1 MVYGSSAMNSVSQ
14 LISEMTFVSRE
25 YGEIP
30 CFPTGSQDPATP
42 PIFADIEN
50 VVALKAAGPFGSF
63 FLHEL
68 NNESYSVRHDHYD
81 VLEKIHLS
89 ANADKSS
96 LGLHYAL
103 KNNVHTIFNGS
114 VEDYMPKNHYNMI
127 YVPFIESEY
136 LFDKA
141 KEYTNFGI
149 IFNPD
154 YLERCSDAFPFL
166 TTFIRRISARTP
178 SFLREK
184 HQAVTSEI
192 TLAIQSILQCDY
204 TGTLK
209 RMYLDSK
216 VPELLLLSLKNI
228 SGNSEI
234 FIKLNTIDIKKLYV
248 AREYILTHLE
258 NPCSIRQLA
267 HEVGLN
273 DFKLKNGFK
282 QLFNNTVFGIAHD
295 ERLQKARILLLE
307 TTSTVLEISVQIGYK
322 NLSNFTAAFKNKFG
336 YPPTAL
342 RH

>member
-25 YGEIP
+25 YGQIP
-30 CFPTGSQDPATP
+30 CFPTGHQDTATP

-63 FLHEL
+63 YLHEL
-68 NNESYSVRHDHYD
+68 NNENYSVRHDHYD

-166 TTFIRRISARTP
+166 TTFIRQISE
-178 SFLREK
+178 SNSLF
-184 HQAVTSEI
+184 SE
-192 TLAIQSILQCDY
+192 
-204 TGTLK
+204 
-209 RMYLDSK
+209 R
-216 VPELLLLSLKNI
+216 
-228 SGNSEI
+228 
-234 FIKLNTIDIKKLYV
+234 
-248 AREYILTHLE
+248 
-258 NPCSIRQLA
+258 
-267 HEVGLN
+267 
-273 DFKLKNGFK
+273 
-282 QLFNNTVFGIAHD
+282 
-295 ERLQKARILLLE
+295 KAP
-307 TTSTVLEISVQIGYK
+307 GCY
-322 NLSNFTAAFKNKFG
+322 
-336 YPPTAL
+336 Y
-342 RH
+342 